1 MNSRPPPIIE
11 AGLKLKRSLIEW
23 CNGAGALDTLAR
35 FADNVGLIRMGPE
48 LAMILRTISTL
59 SANNTPLSARRDLRA
74 PFFSFFTFSAVDG
87 AGRAMV

>member
-1 MNSRPPPIIE
+1 
-11 AGLKLKRSLIEW
+11 
-23 CNGAGALDTLAR
+23 
-35 FADNVGLIRMGPE
+35 MGPE